1 MVSQNLLCLKSN
13 RYRFF
18 SDFTKVWT
26 RMGEYILQFVA
37 SAITEG
43 SIYVLVALGLVII
56 HRSTEVMYF
65 AQGTIAMVG
74 GVSLYALLT
83 IVHIPIVVAI
93 PASLMVCV
101 IFALASQWIV
111 VLPLLERG
119 VTPLS
124 VSIITIGFGMIL
136 DMVAMILFGK
146 DPLAVPSFSGD
157 EPVKIFGASIVPQDF
172 WIVGLTILVLF
183 LTLLFFK
190 KTWIGKALT
199 GLGDN
204 ALLAKASGFPVR
216 RLFSYSFVFAGLVG
230 GLAGIASAPISY
242 TGYWVGT
249 RLVIKGFVAAAV
261 GGINN
266 PVGALLGGL
275 IIGFF
280 ESFTAG
286 FISSRLKDLITIL
299 LLLLVLRLRPQGLMG
314 EKQ

>member
-1 MVSQNLLCLKSN
+1 MV
-13 RYRFF
+13 
-18 SDFTKVWT
+18 
-26 RMGEYILQFVA
+26 EYILQFLA

-43 SIYVLVALGLVII
+43 SIYVLIGLGLVII

-65 AQGTIAMVG
+65 AQGTIAMTG
-74 GVSLYALLT
+74 GVALYGLLT
-83 IVHIPIVVAI
+83 KGHIPLVVAI

-101 IFALASQWIV
+101 IFGLASQWIV

-119 VTPLS
+119 VAPLS
-124 VSIITIGFGMIL
+124 VSMITIGFAMIL
-136 DMVAMILFGK
+136 DMIAMILFGK

-157 EPVKIFGASIVPQDF
+157 EPVKVFGASLVPQEF
-172 WIVGLTILVLF
+172 WIVGLTIIALL

-190 KTWIGKALT
+190 RTWVGKAMT

-204 ALLAKASGFPVR
+204 PLLARASGFPVR
-216 RLFSYSFVFAGLVG
+216 RLFTYSFVFAALVG
-230 GLAGIASAPISY
+230 GLAGVVSAPISY
-242 TGYWVGT
+242 TGYWIGT

-266 PVGALLGGL
+266 PLGALLGGL
-275 IIGFF
+275 IIGCF

-286 FISSRLKDLITIL
+286 FISSRLKDLITII

-314 EKQ
+314 ERQ

>member
-1 MVSQNLLCLKSN
+1 MV
-13 RYRFF
+13 
-18 SDFTKVWT
+18 
-26 RMGEYILQFVA
+26 EYILQFLA

-43 SIYVLVALGLVII
+43 SIYVLIGLGLVII

-74 GVSLYALLT
+74 GVTLYGLLT
-83 IVHIPIVVAI
+83 KAHIPLVVAI

-119 VTPLS
+119 VAPLS
-124 VSIITIGFGMIL
+124 VSMITIGFAMIL

-157 EPVKIFGASIVPQDF
+157 EPVKVFGASLVPQEF
-172 WIVGLTILVLF
+172 WIVGLTVLALL

-190 KTWIGKALT
+190 RTWVGKAMT

-204 ALLAKASGFPVR
+204 PLLARASGFPVR
-216 RLFSYSFVFAGLVG
+216 RLVTYSFVFAALVG
-230 GLAGIASAPISY
+230 GLAGVVSAPISY
-242 TGYWVGT
+242 TGYWGGT

-266 PVGALLGGL
+266 PLGALLGGL
-275 IIGFF
+275 IIGCF

-286 FISSRLKDLITIL
+286 FISSRLKDLITIIL
-299 LLLLVLRLRPQGLMG
+299 LLFVLRLRPQGLMG
-314 EKQ
+314 ERQ

>member
-1 MVSQNLLCLKSN
+1 MV
-13 RYRFF
+13 
-18 SDFTKVWT
+18 
-26 RMGEYILQFVA
+26 EYILQFLA

-43 SIYVLVALGLVII
+43 CIYVLIGLGLVII

-65 AQGTIAMVG
+65 AQGTIAMAG
-74 GVSLYALLT
+74 GVALYGLLT
-83 IVHIPIVVAI
+83 KGHIPLVVAI

-119 VTPLS
+119 VAPLS
-124 VSIITIGFGMIL
+124 VSMITIGFAMIL
-136 DMVAMILFGK
+136 DMIAMILFGK

-157 EPVKIFGASIVPQDF
+157 EPVKVFGASLVPQEF
-172 WIVGLTILVLF
+172 WIVGFTIIALL

-190 KTWIGKALT
+190 RTWVGKAMT

-204 ALLAKASGFPVR
+204 PLLARASGFPVR
-216 RLFSYSFVFAGLVG
+216 RLFTYSFVFAALVG
-230 GLAGIASAPISY
+230 GLAGVVSAPISY

-266 PVGALLGGL
+266 PLGALLGGL
-275 IIGFF
+275 IIGCF

-286 FISSRLKDLITIL
+286 FISSRLKDLITII
-299 LLLLVLRLRPQGLMG
+299 LLLLVLKLRPQGLMG
-314 EKQ
+314 ERQ

>member
-1 MVSQNLLCLKSN
+1 ML
-13 RYRFF
+13 
-18 SDFTKVWT
+18 
-26 RMGEYILQFVA
+26 EYILQFLT

-43 SIYVLVALGLVII
+43 SIYVLVGLGLVII

-65 AQGTIAMVG
+65 AQGSIAMAG
-74 GVSLYALLT
+74 GVALYALFTQAHISL
-83 IVHIPIVVAI
+83 VVVIPICLI
-93 PASLMVCV
+93 VCV
-101 IFALASQWIV
+101 ILALASQWII
-111 VLPLLERG
+111 VLPLLQRG

-124 VSIITIGFGMIL
+124 VSMITIGFSMIL
-136 DMVAMILFGK
+136 DTVAMVFFGK
-146 DPLAVPSFSGD
+146 DPLAVASFSGD
-157 EPVKIFGASIVPQDF
+157 EPVKILGASIVPQDF
-172 WIVGLTILVLF
+172 WVVGFTVFVLF

-190 KTWIGKALT
+190 KTWTGKAMT

-216 RLFSYSFVFAGLVG
+216 RLFSYSFIFAGLVG
-230 GLAGIASAPISY
+230 GLAGIVSAPISY

-261 GGINN
+261 GGINS

-299 LLLLVLRLRPQGLMG
+299 LLLLVLRIRPQGLMG

>member
-1 MVSQNLLCLKSN
+1 MV
-13 RYRFF
+13 
-18 SDFTKVWT
+18 
-26 RMGEYILQFVA
+26 EYILQFLA

-43 SIYVLVALGLVII
+43 CIYVLIGLGLVII

-65 AQGTIAMVG
+65 AQGTIAMAG
-74 GVSLYALLT
+74 GVTLYALLT
-83 IVHIPIVVAI
+83 KGHLPLVVAV
-93 PASLMVCV
+93 PASLAVCV
-101 IFALASQWIV
+101 IFALVSQWIV

-119 VTPLS
+119 VAPLS
-124 VSIITIGFGMIL
+124 VSMITIGFAMIL

-157 EPVKIFGASIVPQDF
+157 EPVKVFGASLVPQEF
-172 WIVGLTILVLF
+172 WIVGFTIIALL

-190 KTWIGKALT
+190 RTWVGKAMT

-204 ALLAKASGFPVR
+204 PLLARASGFPVR
-216 RLFSYSFVFAGLVG
+216 RLFTYSFVFAALVG
-230 GLAGIASAPISY
+230 GLAGVVSAPISY

-266 PVGALLGGL
+266 PLGALLGGL
-275 IIGFF
+275 IIGCF

-286 FISSRLKDLITIL
+286 FISSRLKDLITII

-314 EKQ
+314 ERQ